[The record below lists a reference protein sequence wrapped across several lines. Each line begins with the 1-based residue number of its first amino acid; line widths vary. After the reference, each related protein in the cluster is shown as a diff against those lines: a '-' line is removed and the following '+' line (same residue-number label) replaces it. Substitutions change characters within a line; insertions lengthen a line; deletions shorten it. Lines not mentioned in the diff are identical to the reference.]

1 MWDHNLIFI
10 VWSNL
15 VLVLK
20 FNDGN
25 EIGMVMKLEDWINVQ
40 TFTQYFSYT
49 VLKHS
54 SFLS

>member
-40 TFTQYFSYT
+40 TFTQYFSYI